1 MSEEKFMNSK
11 TDSPLSNDQ
20 LSQSFRDIVRKR
32 RSVRAFTSEPV
43 PRTLIVEVLEDAQ
56 LSPSNGN
63 TQPWHVHIV
72 SGETRNRLSTAL
84 LDAVKENKY
93 SLDFSFSTKEF
104 FGPYAARYEEQGNIR
119 HAEEG
124 IARDD
129 MAARMEQA
137 MRNYSFFNAPHVALL
152 FMPSIG
158 DSVRVAADV
167 GMYAQTFL
175 LSLASKG
182 LGGVPQTS
190 IGMVADTVREV
201 LGVESDM
208 KLLCAIS
215 FGHPDT
221 SHFSKKPMGRAPL
234 DESAIFHD

>member
-1 MSEEKFMNSK
+1 MTTTVNNQ
-11 TDSPLSNDQ
+11 TDSSRQADQ
-20 LSQSFRDIVRKR
+20 LNHSFREIVRKR
-32 RSVRAFTSEPV
+32 RSVRAFTNKPV
-43 PRTLIVEVLEDAQ
+43 PRDLILEVLEDAQ

-72 SGETRNRLSTAL
+72 SGETRNRLSAAL
-84 LDAVKENKY
+84 LDAVKAGKY

-104 FGPYAARYEEQGNIR
+104 FGPYLARYEEQGNIR

-129 MAARMEQA
+129 MAARMAQA
-137 MRNYSFFNAPHVALL
+137 MQNYSFFNAPHVALL

-167 GMYAQTFL
+167 GMYAQTFM
-175 LSLASKG
+175 LSLVAKG

-190 IGMVADTVREV
+190 VGMVADTVREV

-215 FGHPDT
+215 FGYPEAAQ
-221 SHFSKKPMGRAPL
+221 SSKKPMVRAAL
-234 DESAIFHD
+234 GESTCFHD